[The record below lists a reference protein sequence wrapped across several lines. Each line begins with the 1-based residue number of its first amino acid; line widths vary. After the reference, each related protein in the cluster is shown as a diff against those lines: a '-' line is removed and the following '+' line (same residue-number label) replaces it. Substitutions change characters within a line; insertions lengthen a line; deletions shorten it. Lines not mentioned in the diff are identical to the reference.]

1 MYMFKLNDDFDLKL
15 GNDLDF
21 DMRID
26 GSPVSSKKFKRG
38 MKISLPGKLR
48 KARIT
53 KVIQGSQNGLPDRLN
68 ATLGNAR
75 FVLKR
80 VDRALFN
87 VFEKRRGGVEVKIG
101 QKRF

>member
-1 MYMFKLNDDFDLKL
+1 MFKLNDDFDLKL
-15 GNDLDF
+15 GNDLDL
-21 DMRID
+21 DMRME
-26 GSPVSSKKFKRG
+26 GSPLTSKKIKRG

-48 KARIT
+48 KATVTR
-53 KVIQGSQNGLPDRLN
+53 VVQGSRNGFPDRLD
-68 ATLGNAR
+68 AAIGKAKFL
-75 FVLKR
+75 LKR